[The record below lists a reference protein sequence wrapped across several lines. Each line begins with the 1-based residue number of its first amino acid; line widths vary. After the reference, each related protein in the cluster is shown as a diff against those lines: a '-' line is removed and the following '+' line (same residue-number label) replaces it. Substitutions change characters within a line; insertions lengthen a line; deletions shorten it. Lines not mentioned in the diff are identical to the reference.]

1 MDSHAA
7 PSRPSRIERI
17 TQRIRAP
24 LRRVGDWLWRGATR
38 ADTSLIPDAKRAHR
52 SLLVFFT
59 AVYLLTL
66 HPGPGG
72 IINLGDSAKFQF
84 LPRIGGIGH
93 PPGNPLYLM
102 LTYAAVRVPL
112 PLEDYVKVNLVS
124 AICGLLTL
132 SFVFRTFSQMTLAS
146 PEGTWSLGAV
156 RTAVLGT
163 ILLGLGPTFWLL
175 STEAEVYT
183 LSSLCGAIA
192 VWGTVRWLQ
201 ARDTLAFGIGLFAW
215 LVGFGNHLAIV
226 SLAPALLWVVFQTRR
241 DLKRPWSLLAFML
254 AGAAIGASSYAYLW
268 FRAKQAL
275 PYSEF
280 GGPLT
285 KQQFI
290 DFVTAKTYQDALG
303 KFQFVDGVRWRLPV
317 IPAELQKQ
325 WLWPL
330 LLLIPFGISRF
341 FRGNRTAFGFFAL
354 MTLAQLSIP
363 FLYAIPDP
371 EGYFMPVFPF
381 LALMIAGGVNT
392 LWESAWRSVLLTGA
406 AATFITLGAIRF
418 QWFWV
423 PLYSADLNMGAHEGA
438 VDFVFPT
445 LFESIPDGADIV
457 TPCGHYGGVELAIYY
472 KMADSTVKRK
482 HIGMVRFHWS
492 EWDNRLLDVPV
503 VYGDYLQT
511 HVVCTVLK
519 EDVAKLREAGVRLQ
533 RVERVPYTR
542 NFHAIQGAPIYCT
555 GMRNGEP

>member
-1 MDSHAA
+1 MTLADRMAE
-7 PSRPSRIERI
+7 PV
-17 TQRIRAP
+17 
-24 LRRVGDWLWRGATR
+24 RRLGQALGRGATR
-38 ADTSLIPDAKRAHR
+38 ADAFLFPDAKRAHR
-52 SLLVFFT
+52 SVMLFFT

-72 IINLGDSAKFQF
+72 IINLGDSSKFQF

-102 LTYAAVRVPL
+102 LTYAAVRIPL
-112 PLEDYVKVNLVS
+112 PLEDYVKVNLFS
-124 AICGLLTL
+124 ALCGLGTL
-132 SFVFRTFSQMTLAS
+132 SFVFRTMVQVTSLRAAS
-146 PEGTWSLGAV
+146 ALWPIGSV

-163 ILLGLGPTFWLL
+163 IFLGLGPTFWLL

-192 VWGTVRWLQ
+192 VYGAVRWLQ
-201 ARDTLAFGIGLFAW
+201 ARDRLAFGFGLFAW

-226 SLAPALLWVVFQTRR
+226 SLAPALLWVVWQTRR
-241 DLKRPWSLLAFML
+241 DLKRPWSLLGFML
-254 AGAAIGASSYAYLW
+254 VGAAIGAGSYAYLW
-268 FRAKQAL
+268 YRASQPL

-280 GGPLT
+280 AGPLDR
-285 KQQFI
+285 QHFI

-303 KFQFVDGVRWRLPV
+303 KFHFVDGIRFRLPV
-317 IPAELQKQ
+317 IPEELQKQ

-341 FRGNRTAFGFFAL
+341 FRANRAVFGFFAL
-354 MTLAQLSIP
+354 MTIGQLAIP
-363 FLYAIPDP
+363 FYYAIPDP

-392 LWESAWRSVLLTGA
+392 LWESTWRGVLLTGT

-418 QWFWV
+418 SWFWL
-423 PLYSADLNMGAHEGA
+423 PIYSADLNMGAHEGA

-445 LFESIPDGADIV
+445 LFESIPEGADV
-457 TPCGHYGGVELAIYY
+457 VVPCGHYGGVELAIYY
-472 KMADSTVKRK
+472 KMADSVVKRR
-482 HIGMVRFHWS
+482 HIGLVRFHWS

-503 VYGDYLQT
+503 VYGDYVST

-519 EDVAKLREAGVRLQ
+519 EDVAKLREGGVPLQ
-533 RVERVPYTR
+533 RVERVPYSR
-542 NFHAIQGAPIYCT
+542 NFHEIQGAPIYCT
-555 GMRNGEP
+555 GMRPSEAAK

>member
-1 MDSHAA
+1 MTA
-7 PSRPSRIERI
+7 PRITGRIERI
-17 TQRIRAP
+17 TGRVLAP
-24 LRRVGDWLWRGATR
+24 IRRVGQWLSRGATR
-38 ADTSLIPDAKRAHR
+38 ADAALIPDAKRAHR
-52 SLLVFFT
+52 TLMIFFA

-72 IINLGDSAKFQF
+72 IINLGDSSKFQF

-102 LTYAAVRVPL
+102 LTYVAVRIPV
-112 PLEDYVKVNLVS
+112 PLEDYVKVNLFS

-132 SFVFRTFSQMTLAS
+132 SFVFRTMVQMTLAS
-146 PEGTWSLGAV
+146 REGTWAIGPV
-156 RTAVLGT
+156 RTAVLGVT
-163 ILLGLGPTFWLL
+163 FLGLGPTFWLL

-192 VWGTVRWLQ
+192 VYGTVRWLLE
-201 ARDTLAFGIGLFAW
+201 RDKLAFGIGLFAW

-226 SLAPALLWVVFQTRR
+226 SMAPAFLWVVFQTRK

-254 AGAAIGASSYAYLW
+254 AGAAIGAGSYGYLW
-268 FRAKQAL
+268 LRAKETL

-280 GGPLT
+280 TGPPDR
-285 KQQFI
+285 QHFI
-290 DFVTAKTYQDALG
+290 DFVTAKSFQDAMG
-303 KFQFVDGVRWRLPV
+303 KFKFVDGIRWRLPV
-317 IPAELQKQ
+317 IPTEMQKQ

-341 FRGNRTAFGFFAL
+341 FRGNRAVFGFFAL
-354 MTLAQLSIP
+354 TTLAQLSIP
-363 FLYAIPDP
+363 FFYAIPDP

-381 LALMIAGGVNT
+381 AALMIAGGVCT
-392 LWESAWRSVLLTGA
+392 LWESAWRGVLLTGTA
-406 AATFITLGAIRF
+406 VTFITLGAIRF
-418 QWFWV
+418 SWFWI
-423 PLYSADLNMGAHEGA
+423 PIYSADLNMGAHEGA

-445 LFESIPDGADIV
+445 LFESIPDGADV
-457 TPCGHYGGVELAIYY
+457 VVPCGHYGGVELAIYF

-482 HIGMVRFHWS
+482 HLGLVRFHWS

-503 VYGDYLQT
+503 VYGDYVNT

-519 EDVAKLREAGVRLQ
+519 DDVAKLREGGVPLQ

-542 NFHAIQGAPIYCT
+542 NFHEIQGAPIYCT
-555 GMRNGEP
+555 GMRKADQ

>member
-1 MDSHAA
+1 MMDRFLA
-7 PSRPSRIERI
+7 R
-17 TQRIRAP
+17 
-24 LRRVGDWLWRGATR
+24 LRRVGGWLGRGATR
-38 ADTSLIPDAKRAHR
+38 ADAALIPDAKRAHR
-52 SLLVFFT
+52 TLMIFFT

-102 LTYAAVRVPL
+102 LTYAAVRVPV

-132 SFVFRTFSQMTLAS
+132 SFVFRTMVQVTALRAS
-146 PEGTWSLGAV
+146 SALWPIGSV

-163 ILLGLGPTFWLL
+163 IFLGLGPTFWLL

-192 VWGTVRWLQ
+192 VYGVVRWLQ
-201 ARDTLAFGIGLFAW
+201 VRDRLAFGIGLFAW
-215 LVGFGNHLAIV
+215 LVGFGNHPAIV
-226 SLAPALLWVVFQTRR
+226 SLAPALLWVLFQTRR
-241 DLKRPWSLLAFML
+241 DLRRPWSLLAFMFV
-254 AGAAIGASSYAYLW
+254 GAAIGAGSYAYIW
-268 FRAKQAL
+268 FRAKEAL

-280 GGPLT
+280 AGPLD
-285 KQQFI
+285 KQHFI
-290 DFVTAKTYQDALG
+290 DFVTAKTYQEALG
-303 KFQFVDGVRWRLPV
+303 KFQFVEGIRHRLPI
-317 IPAELQKQ
+317 IPEELQKQ

-341 FRGNRTAFGFFAL
+341 FRANRTVFGFFAL
-354 MTLAQLSIP
+354 MTLGQLAIP
-363 FLYAIPDP
+363 FFYAIPDP
-371 EGYFMPVFPF
+371 EGYFMPTFPF

-392 LWESAWRSVLLTGA
+392 LWESAWRGVLLTGT

-418 QWFWV
+418 SWFWI

-445 LFESIPDGADIV
+445 LFESIPEGADIV

-472 KMADSTVKRK
+472 KMADSVVKRK

-503 VYGDYLQT
+503 AYGDYVNT

-519 EDVAKLREAGVRLQ
+519 EDVAKLRDGGVLLQ
-533 RVERVPYTR
+533 RVERAPYTR
-542 NFHAIQGAPIYCT
+542 NFQHVQAAPIYCT
-555 GMRNGEP
+555 GMRKTND